1 MEISTSSRALTQN
14 KTVNLK
20 IAGRFRQV
28 PLWATNLSF
37 EVRPNDRFDNRAW
50 KLWKPTL
57 LLMNQVVKKERIQI
71 KWVRVH
77 SHFNLRGEL
86 PHAMGW
92 MDPESKGLFLCHFDK
107 ETMLHEL
114 GHAKSIGY
122 HGDQWAKN
130 TLETYSPRFPCKITQ
145 HYLLLLSHAKPNK
158 RIPTPTTIKPA
169 GT

>member
-57 LLMNQVVKKERIQI
+57 LLMNQVVKKERIQ
-71 KWVRVH
+71 
-77 SHFNLRGEL
+77 
-86 PHAMGW
+86 
-92 MDPESKGLFLCHFDK
+92 
-107 ETMLHEL
+107 
-114 GHAKSIGY
+114 KS
-122 HGDQWAKN
+122 A
-130 TLETYSPRFPCKITQ
+130 C
-145 HYLLLLSHAKPNK
+145 
-158 RIPTPTTIKPA
+158 
-169 GT
+169 